1 MNQIKEEKMNHS
13 CGGFKIVCLVIAATL
28 LCPASVFAQ
37 GTVATPPSLSSLNAS
52 GIEPATDPVASS
64 GSTQI
69 LSLKELIA
77 EALENNPGLKAAQN
91 KVEAQKSRIAQEHW
105 ALPDPRVG
113 ANVEGRPRN
122 PANFTD
128 FTDIDYMVEQE
139 IPNPLKLWTR
149 GKIAAREKDMAQ
161 ASYLG
166 RERKLIADLKSA
178 YYDLFMIERSI
189 EVNRENKDLVSQFL
203 KSAESR
209 YSVGKATQNDVLKA
223 QVELSKLTNELV
235 TLGQMKQTAIARLNA
250 LLNRPTRSELGTTAF
265 KAAARTSNFEWGT
278 LEKLTL
284 EKNPDLL
291 EFQAAVKKQES
302 SLRLARFEYLPDFM
316 VRSENRQF
324 KGEGLREYDAFLGVT
339 IPLWGFKKQRNQVK
353 EAKALLEEARANY
366 QQMKNSALFEVQDAL
381 VRVESNQRLVALYET
396 SVLPQAQQSL
406 KSAVAGYESDRN
418 DFLSLIDAQRNLK
431 TFQLEYYDSVVK
443 LEQSFADLERA
454 VGTNLEE

>member
-1 MNQIKEEKMNHS
+1 MK
-13 CGGFKIVCLVIAATL
+13 VWLAAL
-28 LCPASVFAQ
+28 ILAICSLNLAGLHAEPASHN
-37 GTVATPPSLSSLNAS
+37 PSIAEN
-52 GIEPATDPVASS
+52 IPQT
-64 GSTQI
+64 
-69 LSLKELIA
+69 LSLKELIT
-77 EALENNPGLKAAQN
+77 EALQNNPGLKAADQRI
-91 KVEAQKSRIAQEHW
+91 EAAKTRISQERW
-105 ALPDPRVG
+105 ALPDPMAGV
-113 ANVEGRPRN
+113 NVAGRPRN

-128 FTDIDYMVEQE
+128 YRDIEYMVEQE

-149 GKIAAREKDMAQ
+149 GKVAARERDMIE

-166 RERKLIADLKSA
+166 QERKLIADLKSA

-189 EVNRENKDLVSQFL
+189 EVNRENKELVGQFL
-203 KSAESR
+203 KSAEAR
-209 YSVGKATQNDVLKA
+209 YSVGKATQSDVLKA

-235 TLGQMKQTAIARLNA
+235 TLGQMKQTAIARINA
-250 LLNRPTRSELGTTAF
+250 LLNRPTRSELGTTVF
-265 KAAARTSNFEWGT
+265 KIDPRSNKFEWDS

-284 EKNPDLL
+284 KDNPDLL
-291 EFQAAVKKQES
+291 EVQASVKRQEA

-316 VRSENRQF
+316 VRSENRQI
-324 KGEGLREYDAFLGVT
+324 KGEGFQEYDAFLGVT

-353 EAKALLEEARANY
+353 EAKALLEESHANF
-366 QQMKNSALFEVQDAL
+366 QQMKNAVLFEVQDAL

-396 SVLPQAQQSL
+396 SVLPQARQSL

-454 VGTNLEE
+454 VGTDLEG